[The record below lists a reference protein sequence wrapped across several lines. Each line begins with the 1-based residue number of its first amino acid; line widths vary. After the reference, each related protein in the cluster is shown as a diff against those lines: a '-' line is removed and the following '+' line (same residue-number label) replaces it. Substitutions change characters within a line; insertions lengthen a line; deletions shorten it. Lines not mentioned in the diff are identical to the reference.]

1 MNSLTFSKGFKGP
14 NLSAIL
20 NGPAFA
26 INQRIAQP
34 LLTGARKI
42 SNPRAGVAIAASNAD
57 SRAAISASR
66 PTKRDGAVMR
76 AGKSLIP
83 NANTQPSL
91 RAKRADSCRKSR
103 SNPSAL

>member
-42 SNPRAGVAIAASNAD
+42 SNPRAGVNAGDDRVPAPEPD
-57 SRAAISASR
+57 SVVTSTLGRRVRTAR
-66 PTKRDGAVMR
+66 PRE
-76 AGKSLIP
+76 S
-83 NANTQPSL
+83 
-91 RAKRADSCRKSR
+91 
-103 SNPSAL
+103 